1 MTLALQESAGVSGNV
16 DFINVKPVTEA
27 GIELSTLGYGA
38 DVIVERSGTNHV
50 SAGGTFSFPLTIL
63 YSTGTSSAGLT
74 VTISLQFTDDLGN
87 QIAATVEVQVL

>member
-1 MTLALQESAGVSGNV
+1 MSSQSR
-16 DFINVKPVTEA
+16 KP

-50 SAGGTFSFPLTIL
+50 SPGGTFSFPLTIL
-63 YSTGTSSAGLT
+63 YSTGTSSARLT

>member
-27 GIELSTLGYGA
+27 GIELPTLGYGA
-38 DVIVERSGTNHV
+38 DVIVERSSTNHV
-50 SAGGTFSFPLTIL
+50 NAFGSFSFPLTIL
-63 YSTGTSSAGLT
+63 YSTGTSSASLA

-87 QIAATVEVQVL
+87 QMAASVDVQVL